1 MPNPAAPQLAEKF
14 GNVPDPLSA
23 ATAPTAPLRPHELG
37 ASPAR
42 TLVQKRRRAALIGS
56 VAWVGVHLAV
66 FGIRGDI
73 AELPFVYVA
82 AQVLLPFALA
92 VLALVVALGRGRLGL
107 GVRLGLV
114 SAFAVLGPASFAL
127 IAAGSQVPGELPAG
141 AATPIGILL
150 CFDITFAWAAVPLV
164 LCALTLRGAF
174 AAATRWRSALVG
186 AGAGLFAGA
195 TMNLH
200 CPNLAPLHMLFG
212 HGLPV
217 VLATLGGAFL
227 LALRTRP

>member
-1 MPNPAAPQLAEKF
+1 
-14 GNVPDPLSA
+14 
-23 ATAPTAPLRPHELG
+23 
-37 ASPAR
+37 
-42 TLVQKRRRAALIGS
+42 
-56 VAWVGVHLAV
+56 VGVHLAV
-66 FGIRGDI
+66 FGIRQDL
-73 AELPFVYVA
+73 AQLPFAYVA
-82 AQVLLPFALA
+82 AQILLPFGLA

-114 SAFAVLGPASFAL
+114 SSFAVLGPASFAL
-127 IAAGSQVPGELPAG
+127 IAAGAPVPAEMPAG
-141 AATPIGILL
+141 VATPLGMLL

-174 AAATRWRSALVG
+174 AAGTRWRSALVG

-212 HGLPV
+212 HALPV
-217 VLATLGGAFL
+217 IVATLAGAFL